1 MKYSHQ
7 IRPLVCMQTNSTCYR
22 NTYKMRVKGILWHST
37 GANNPNLRRYVQPSE
52 RDKNYSKLI
61 SLLGKNP
68 NGNDW
73 NHIYIEAGLNC
84 WIGKLADGSVT
95 TLQTMPWDYAPW
107 GCYQGWN
114 GSCNDG
120 WIQFEICEDGLDDRG
135 YFEKV
140 YREACEITAY
150 LCKLYNINPTGSVRV
165 GSIDVPTILCHQDS
179 YRLGMGSDHGD
190 VLHWFPKFGKD
201 MAAVRRDV
209 AALLK
214 NTLQEDED
222 EMTIEQVKKIVK
234 EENDKV
240 NPTYNTID
248 DVPDYWR
255 EDIRWLMARDI
266 IKGNANGKLGLTRG
280 EAKAAV
286 MVKRGMVKAGVV

>member
-1 MKYSHQ
+1 MAVILLLCPSSYKTSNHG
-7 IRPLVCMQTNSTCYR
+7 ISSTDR
-22 NTYKMRVKGILWHST
+22 I
-37 GANNPNLRRYVQPSE
+37 
-52 RDKNYSKLI
+52 DKCAFRSRL
-61 SLLGKNP
+61 
-68 NGNDW
+68 
-73 NHIYIEAGLNC
+73 HIDFL
-84 WIGKLADGSVT
+84 
-95 TLQTMPWDYAPW
+95 
-107 GCYQGWN
+107 
-114 GSCNDG
+114 
-120 WIQFEICEDGLDDRG
+120 
-135 YFEKV
+135 
-140 YREACEITAY
+140 
-150 LCKLYNINPTGSVRV
+150 
-165 GSIDVPTILCHQDS
+165 ILCHQDS

-255 EDIRWLMARDI
+255 EDIRWLMARGI